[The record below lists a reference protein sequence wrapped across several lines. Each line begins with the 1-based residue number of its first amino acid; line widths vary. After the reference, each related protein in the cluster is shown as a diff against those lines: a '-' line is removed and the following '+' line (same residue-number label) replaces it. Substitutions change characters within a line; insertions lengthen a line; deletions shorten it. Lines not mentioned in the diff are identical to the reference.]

1 MNNTSPYALITG
13 GSSGIGYHFAREL
26 AKKSYN
32 VIIVSNEDLKNKEV
46 CLTLAKEFHIQAI
59 PFFIDLTQPESA
71 EIIFNFCIEQQLDV
85 DILINN
91 AGMFFFKEILDT
103 SPEMVSKILKLH
115 VTTPTLLSTYFSN
128 YMRQKKSGHILFIS
142 SITAWMSYPG
152 ISLYGATKGYL
163 KKFARSLRYEM
174 KDYHVNISV
183 ICPSAIDTTLY
194 NLSEKHRNLALK
206 TGVMM
211 SPQVLAKKG
220 LSSMFKKRFLYIPGF
235 LAKVSV
241 CLVLLVPPFVIQR
254 IKRYMWKKLKINT
267 NHE

>member
-1 MNNTSPYALITG
+1 MNNLSSYALITG
-13 GSSGIGYHFAREL
+13 GSSGIGYQFAREL
-26 AKKSYN
+26 AKKKYN
-32 VIIVSNEDLKNKEV
+32 LIIVSNEDLKNKEV
-46 CLTLAKEFHIQAI
+46 CNTLAQEFHIQAI

-71 EIIFNFCIEQQLDV
+71 QILFNFCIEQQLDV

-91 AGMFFFKEILDT
+91 AGMFFFKEIPDT
-103 SPEMVSKILKLH
+103 SPESVRKIISLH
-115 VTTPTLLSTYFSN
+115 VLTPSLLSTYFSN
-128 YMRQKKSGHILFIS
+128 YMRQKQSGHILFIS

-183 ICPSAIDTTLY
+183 VCPSAIDTNLY
-194 NLSEKHRNLALK
+194 NLSEKHRSLALK

-211 SPQVLAKKG
+211 CPHALAKKS
-220 LSSMFKKRFLYIPGF
+220 LSAMFKKQFLYIPGF

-241 CLVLLVPPFVIQR
+241 CFVLLVPPFVIQR
-254 IKRYMWKKLKINT
+254 IKRNMWKKLKIKG
-267 NHE
+267 NH